1 MISGFNSHW
10 HYVWLVTASLIAGV
24 MNAMAGGGSF
34 LSFPAML
41 AMGVLPIQAN
51 ATNTVALWPG
61 QLTSVAAL
69 RGDLRRDLLPVVCGA
84 SILGGVSGAVVLLK
98 TRQMTFLHLVPW
110 LLLVASLL
118 FGISG
123 PVSRWL
129 RRRSAE
135 PHLPRTPALVPLFFV
150 LLPVCFYIGYFGAG
164 AGFLIMS
171 ALALFGVEEMHALNS
186 LKVLAACLS
195 NLCAVV
201 TFIFSGAVIWRYC
214 LISMVF
220 AGAGR
225 LCGGAVCTANECG
238 CAANDCGDDGL
249 RYGCVF
255 FLEEWMIRQETIDFD
270 WLCRGY
276 MHDGVLFCRS

>member
-1 MISGFNSHW
+1 MILSFSSHW
-10 HYVWLVTASLIAGV
+10 HYIWLVAASLIAGV

-34 LSFPAML
+34 VSFPAML

-69 RGDLRRDLLPVVCGA
+69 RGDLRRELLPVVCIA
-84 SILGGVSGAVVLLK
+84 SVLGGVSGGVVLLH
-98 TRQMTFLHLVPW
+98 TRQITFLHMVPW

-129 RRRSAE
+129 KKRSIE
-135 PHLPRTPALVPLFFV
+135 PHEKRKLAVAPLFFV

-164 AGFLIMS
+164 AGFLIMT
-171 ALALFGVEEMHALNS
+171 ALALFGVEEMHELNS

-195 NLCAVV
+195 NFCAVV
-201 TFIFSGAVIWRYC
+201 TFICSGAVIWHYC
-214 LISMVF
+214 LISMIF
-220 AGAGR
+220 AALGGYVGAQYAR
-225 LCGGAVCTANECG
+225 RMNANALRTIVVVTG
-238 CAANDCGDDGL
+238 VAMAA
-249 RYGCVF
+249 YF
-255 FLEEWMIRQETIDFD
+255 FWRQ
-270 WLCRGY
+270 
-276 MHDGVLFCRS
+276 S